1 MVRPRRNA
9 NPDGR
14 QLFARWSGGWSRQSL
29 DASAGLLDRLDGAL
43 GRPVNLEIG
52 LCLQFAVAQ
61 DLDAVPRAR
70 DNARLDQR
78 RNVDR
83 PGRIQLARVDRGL
96 NAAQIDLVQIAGRRR
111 GEAALGQAPMQRHLA
126 ALEAF
131 DAHARTRRLA
141 LAAAS
146 GLLALARTDAA
157 TDANP
162 RLRGPVLV
170 LDFVEF
176 HGGIL
181 YFPSTTRTRW
191 ATLAIMPRTAGVS
204 STRARRPILS
214 RPRPF
219 SVAR

>member
-61 DLDAVPRAR
+61 DLDAVARAR
-70 DNARLDQR
+70 DDARLDQR

-83 PGRIQLARVDRGL
+83 LGRIQLARVDRGL
-96 NAAQIDLVQIAGRRR
+96 NSAQIDLVEIAGRRR
-111 GEAALGQAPMQRHLA
+111 GEAALGQTPMQRHLP

-146 GLLALARTDAA
+146 GLLALARTNAA

-170 LDFVEF
+170 FDFVEF
-176 HGGIL
+176 HGGIIL
-181 YFPSTTRTRW
+181 YFASTTRTRW
-191 ATLAIMPRTAGVS
+191 ATLAIMPRTAGGS
-204 STRARRPILS
+204 SPAGPPPILS
-214 RPRPF
+214 ARGPRRG
-219 SVAR
+219 V